1 MSAAQSVL
9 NQVRENA
16 TIMTCVDV
24 SVYTFC
30 QNLIC
35 ESVNIAT
42 GQDVSLLEVAGFGS
56 SSSNVG
62 SYLEKKRKVP
72 ASQRI
77 RYVASL
83 IFGLIRTNTLG

>member
-1 MSAAQSVL
+1 
-9 NQVRENA
+9 
-16 TIMTCVDV
+16 MTCVDV

-42 GQDVSLLEVAGFGS
+42 GQDVFFLEIAGFGS
-56 SSSNVG
+56 SSSNIG
-62 SYLEKKRKVP
+62 SYLEKKKKVP
-72 ASQRI
+72 ECQRI

-83 IFGLIRTNTLG
+83 IPRLIRANILG